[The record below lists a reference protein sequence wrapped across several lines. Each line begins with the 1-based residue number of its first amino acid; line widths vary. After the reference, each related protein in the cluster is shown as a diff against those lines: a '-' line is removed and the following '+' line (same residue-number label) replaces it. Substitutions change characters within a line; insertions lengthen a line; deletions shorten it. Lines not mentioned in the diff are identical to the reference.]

1 MASMLDRAVE
11 TSFKP
16 AESGGYEFRCPNPW
30 IFGQARTYLVNDA
43 QKQQLAAF
51 LRQRQRVMLGLLAI
65 YLLMSFAI
73 TMLFPSATSA
83 PHGSTSGFVALV
95 VVALLGML
103 ALALVPHFYLMRKVG
118 TLLAELPRTDAA
130 MTLHQQLFG
139 VAAVISNMHLALGG
153 LGGFLVAAAN
163 IKSIVGVL
171 YGGEEGSLLW
181 SGLGLVCGAALMG
194 YFVYLT
200 LLKRRLQRDAKR

>member
-1 MASMLDRAVE
+1 VE

-16 AESGGYEFRCPNPW
+16 AESGGHEFRCPNPW
-30 IFGQARTYLVNDA
+30 LFGHVRTYLVNEA
-43 QKQQLAAF
+43 QKQQLATF

-65 YLLMSFAI
+65 YLLISFAV
-73 TMLFPSATSA
+73 TMLFPSTTSA
-83 PHGSTSGFVALV
+83 SDGSTSGFVALV

-103 ALALVPHFYLMRKVG
+103 ALALVPNYYLMRKVG

-181 SGLGLVCGAALMG
+181 SGFGLVCGAALMS

-200 LLKRRLQRDAKR
+200 LLKRRLKRNAN